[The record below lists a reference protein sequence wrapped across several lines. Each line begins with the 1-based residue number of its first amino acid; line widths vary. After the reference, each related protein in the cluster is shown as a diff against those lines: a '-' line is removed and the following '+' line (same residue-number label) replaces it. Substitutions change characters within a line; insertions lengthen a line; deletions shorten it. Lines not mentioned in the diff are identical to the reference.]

1 MTKFAAY
8 GDIAV
13 QDRLIS
19 IDWSLGRLAPVA
31 EYRHDP
37 SRITVHRWH

>member
-1 MTKFAAY
+1 MA
-8 GDIAV
+8 DIAV

-31 EYRHDP
+31 EYRHDIRG
-37 SRITVHRWH
+37 SLSIGATG